1 MMSRDLDDAVYP
13 IWYFDYDSTNIIEG
27 VMTVVSGKVQEQDV
41 WGTIVSLRYPGI
53 SADIYQVQQLTLD
66 EDGLV
71 ELWHSNTQPTV
82 PESVSLQ
89 RISHRLQ
96 QLCRGILMPYPD
108 TTHLDATTTETIRFA
123 RTTRKTALKSG

>member
-27 VMTVVSGKVQEQDV
+27 VMTVVSREGQEQDV

-71 ELWHSNTQPTV
+71 EVVALEHQPTV

-89 RISHRLQ
+89 RTSHRT
-96 QLCRGILMPYPD
+96 P
-108 TTHLDATTTETIRFA
+108 TTLSRNTDAIP
-123 RTTRKTALKSG
+123 RTATYI